1 MLHRPASSTQGTIQ
15 DEVGVYRQK
24 LRELYRAIDDAYAQI
39 RALQSPTLRR
49 ASARTDGERFS
60 EHDGETI
67 VADAE
72 MTDTDRVAL
81 AADRPRT
88 LWQRF
93 RKRLINE
100 QLVAA
105 VIGRAP
111 RSCDRG
117 VAREVDG
124 DRSRVSRRA
133 SVSCGMFVGEKNR
146 PVRVSAPPRYV
157 ARLRASSETWRGP
170 YRGQRVLRN

>member
-15 DEVGVYRQK
+15 DEVGFYRQK

-105 VIGRAP
+105 VIGRAR

-117 VAREVDG
+117 SGQRSGRRPLASKS
-124 DRSRVSRRA
+124 SRVSQLRHVCRRK
-133 SVSCGMFVGEKNR
+133 E
-146 PVRVSAPPRYV
+146 PPR
-157 ARLRASSETWRGP
+157 P
-170 YRGQRVLRN
+170 GQRSSAVCRSFARQF

>member
-49 ASARTDGERFS
+49 ASARTDGERFT

-67 VADAE
+67 VGDVD

-93 RKRLINE
+93 RKRRINK

-105 VIGRAP
+105 VVWARAP
-111 RSCDRG
+111 FLRPGSGQRSGRRPL
-117 VAREVDG
+117 ASKS
-124 DRSRVSRRA
+124 SRVSQLRHVCRRK
-133 SVSCGMFVGEKNR
+133 E
-146 PVRVSAPPRYV
+146 PPR
-157 ARLRASSETWRGP
+157 P
-170 YRGQRVLRN
+170 GQRSTAVCRSFARQF